1 MATPVPR
8 HGPTFPVVPRPT
20 RVTLLAASSLT
31 VMAGAIVA
39 PALSPVLAHPL
50 VERDGPAAAFEACGV
65 GMVALGVAYA
75 ARTAW
80 LRRPT
85 RPTRDPVAAES
96 LVTS

>member
-1 MATPVPR
+1 MASPVPR

-39 PALSPVLAHPL
+39 PALPQIGAAF

-65 GMVALGVAYA
+65 GMVALGLAYA